1 MEKMRKSRRDEA
13 RRNKKIMSTF
23 STKQNTSTS
32 STETSKIY
40 ICFSFFSTLTIRA
53 EKHHFPDRCATVFH
67 WRHAPAIVVYCI
79 HTHTRTHWNVCWPHT
94 LKQNGH
100 YWPLDV
106 VFSDLVFLKKIAK
119 SRILLACWWDLT
131 TGQFMERS
139 TILVLVPWRSDE
151 AFGGESANC
160 DWICG
165 RTIGRIELHSKDV
178 R

>member
-40 ICFSFFSTLTIRA
+40 ICFSFFFLTLTIRA

-79 HTHTRTHWNVCWPHT
+79 HTHTHTYT
-94 LKQNGH
+94 LKCVLTAHAATKWSLLAVWCRG
-100 YWPLDV
+100 LG
-106 VFSDLVFLKKIAK
+106 FCCFFLKIAK
-119 SRILLACWWDLT
+119 SRTLLACWWYFT

-139 TILVLVPWRSDE
+139 TTLVLVPWRSDE
-151 AFGGESANC
+151 AFGVEST
-160 DWICG
+160 
-165 RTIGRIELHSKDV
+165 RTQKMFV
-178 R
+178 RAS